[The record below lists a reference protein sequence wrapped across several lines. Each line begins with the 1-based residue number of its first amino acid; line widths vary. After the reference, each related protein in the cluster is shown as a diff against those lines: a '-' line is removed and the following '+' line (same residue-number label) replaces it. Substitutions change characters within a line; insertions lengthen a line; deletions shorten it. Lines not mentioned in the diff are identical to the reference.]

1 MKHLIRVAGAE
12 FIGTALVTAGPI
24 AWGIYSA
31 SSPNGTLFDASLVSA
46 LPVVIAIFLFRDVS
60 AQFNPAVT
68 LWLVLTKRIKG
79 VQAIIAWISQ
89 FTGAS
94 VIALVMKMTSGV
106 MFAGLTLPHVS
117 LSAGAII
124 ECCAT
129 LGLLAVIRR
138 VTTPGNTSI
147 QNDTAPWIIALSVA
161 GLIIVTGPLT
171 CGSMNPARSFGPAL
185 AAGHYNSGHQ
195 LIYFVG
201 PLMAAVVLASL
212 EPLMK
217 RWSHVPH
224 ATDEQ
229 PGAVNREPF
238 TLNGD

>member
-12 FIGTALVTAGPI
+12 FIGTSMVTAGPI
-24 AWGIYSA
+24 AWGIYSV
-31 SSPNGTLFDASLVSA
+31 SSSNGTLFDASLVSA

-68 LWLVLTKRIKG
+68 LWLLLTKRIKG
-79 VQAIIAWISQ
+79 IQAVVAWISQ
-89 FTGAS
+89 VAGAS
-94 VIALVMKMTSGV
+94 IIALVMKMISGV

-117 LSAGAII
+117 LGTGALT

-138 VTTPGNTSI
+138 VSISNNTGVHT
-147 QNDTAPWIIALSVA
+147 DTAPWIIGLSVA
-161 GLIIVTGPLT
+161 GLIVISGPLT
-171 CGSMNPARSFGPAL
+171 GGSMNPARSFGPAL

-195 LIYFVG
+195 LIYFFG
-201 PLMAAVVLASL
+201 PLLAAVVLASL

-217 RWSHVPH
+217 RWSFVPH
-224 ATDEQ
+224 TADVQTGDAN
-229 PGAVNREPF
+229 PEPF
-238 TLNGD
+238 TSNRD